1 MSPDTVEEKSLCL
14 HRESN
19 TDYLIIQPVISAMY
33 RLGYPVHAIMYE
45 RIQNGNKINT
55 LTNEGRKMKMTKRR
69 SERK

>member
-1 MSPDTVEEKSLCL
+1 
-14 HRESN
+14 
-19 TDYLIIQPVISAMY
+19 MY